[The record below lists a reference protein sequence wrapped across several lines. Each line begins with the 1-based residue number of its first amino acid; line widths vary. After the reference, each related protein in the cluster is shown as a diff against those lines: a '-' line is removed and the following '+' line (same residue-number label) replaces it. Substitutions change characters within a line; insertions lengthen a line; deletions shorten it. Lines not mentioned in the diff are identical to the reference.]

1 MDHKIIDIFSTATIE
16 VVKQMALA
24 DVKPINESQ
33 DNDNPISSFISSSIG
48 LVGDLKFTFTVG
60 FDKDA
65 IHNLHRVLF
74 PDEEKLSL
82 SNLGDLV
89 GEISSIIC
97 GNARGIFSANGT
109 QLDSSIPAVVIG
121 DRSHIHKSPGT
132 TMYVIPFYVGDAK
145 MFIELNIQVSAE
157 E

>member
-1 MDHKIIDIFSTATIE
+1 MDQKIIDIFATATKE
-16 VVKQMALA
+16 VVSQMAVA
-24 DVKPINESQ
+24 EVKPIEASP
-33 DNDNPISSFISSSIG
+33 DEDNPISSFISSSIG

-65 IHNLHRVLF
+65 IHNMHRVLF
-74 PDEEKLSL
+74 PDEEKMSL

-97 GNARGIFSANGT
+97 GNARGILSADGT

-121 DRSHIHKSPGT
+121 DRSYIHKQPGT
-132 TMYVIPFYVGDAK
+132 RMYVLPFHVGDAK
-145 MFIELNIQVSAE
+145 MFIELNIQVPTE